1 MKREDMNCSGITYS
15 FVFFMQKF
23 QMRSLY
29 VIIPLNLHCL
39 VIHMNKVRCQK
50 LFFQTI
56 PNKLFECA

>member
-1 MKREDMNCSGITYS
+1 MNCSGITYS

-39 VIHMNKVRCQK
+39 VIHKVRCQK